1 MVAAA
6 ENKYIREWGFFLKCY
21 AEVGSF
27 NTPLHTIACE
37 PLTYVWQQ
45 QGRYNLSTPPD
56 PPPRRAEFTYLPA
69 PAPPNEAERVKT
81 VEHTDV
87 RVFPKWA
94 AEKQK
99 KYVLLAR
106 KTFDIS
112 FASISYVNRTHETLR
127 CEIGYRPDY
136 ILGFIPRDYSLAA
149 HAILSTEPMVI
160 LDTLTVSLEFS
171 AR

>member
-1 MVAAA
+1 MISATSSFDSLQTFD
-6 ENKYIREWGFFLKCY
+6 IRMP
-21 AEVGSF
+21 
-27 NTPLHTIACE
+27 T
-37 PLTYVWQQ
+37 

-56 PPPRRAEFTYLPA
+56 PPPRRPEFTYLPA

-81 VEHTDV
+81 VEFTDV
-87 RVFPKWA
+87 GVFPKWA

-106 KTFDIS
+106 KTFDIP

-127 CEIGYRPDY
+127 CEVGYRPDY
-136 ILGFIPRDYSLAA
+136 ILGFIPRGYSLAA

-160 LDTLTVSLEFS
+160 LDTSTVSSELLACLLAS
-171 AR
+171 R